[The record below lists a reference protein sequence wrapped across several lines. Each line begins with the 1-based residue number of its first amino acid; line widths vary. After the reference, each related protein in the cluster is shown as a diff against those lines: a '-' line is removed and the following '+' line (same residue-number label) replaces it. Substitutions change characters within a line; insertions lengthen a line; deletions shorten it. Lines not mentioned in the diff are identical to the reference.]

1 MQKINFKKYTKYLP
15 SKRFSII
22 LGVFILLILIVM
34 VSSSFFIKNESF
46 TIKKETSGLE
56 SIEGKTIDEIINTDS
71 DLDSVYD
78 WEETL
83 WGTDK
88 KKQATFDGTPDGVY
102 IANKKKELNL
112 EQEADDKKLTETE
125 AFARDFFTAYTA
137 LKATGQAS
145 NDDINEFSKTLGE
158 KIADDTLTDKYNI
171 KDVKILGTD
180 DSKSR
185 ATYYNELKAQ
195 FEKYEST
202 GGLGDELGIVSNE
215 IAEYQNTKIEKDYPK
230 LISIGNAYSN
240 FAKSI
245 VSIPVPESLKDQ
257 HLKIA
262 NTANNT
268 GTSLV
273 DMAKA
278 ITDPIVGIGG
288 LSKYQ
293 RYSKEFVDAVEEL
306 EALIK

>member
-15 SKRFSII
+15 SKTFSII

-34 VSSSFFIKNESF
+34 ISSSYFIKNESF
-46 TIKKETSGLE
+46 TTKKVSSGLE
-56 SIEGKTIDEIINTDS
+56 SIEGKTIDQIINTDS
-71 DLDSVYD
+71 DLDSVMD

-88 KKQATFDGTPDGVY
+88 EKQASFENIPDATY
-102 IANKKKELNL
+102 IANKKKELNI
-112 EQEADDKKLTETE
+112 EQEQDDKKLTETE
-125 AFARDFFTAYTA
+125 AFARNFFTAYTA
-137 LKATGQAS
+137 LKTTGQVS
-145 NDDINEFSKTLGE
+145 DDEINDFSKALGE
-158 KIADDTLTDKYNI
+158 KIADDTLEDKYNLKDI
-171 KDVKILGTD
+171 KLTNTD
-180 DSKSR
+180 DSKSKV
-185 ATYYNELKAQ
+185 TYYNQLKAQ

-230 LISIGNAYSN
+230 LTSIGNSYSD
-240 FAKSI
+240 FANSI

-257 HLKIA
+257 HLKIVNA
-262 NTANNT
+262 ANNT
-268 GTSLV
+268 GISLV
-273 DMAKA
+273 GMAKA

-293 RYSKEFVDAVEEL
+293 RYSKEFVDAVEVL
-306 EALIK
+306 ETLIK